1 MKRDMDLVRSILLE
15 VEAAQRP
22 LRIAELQSDG
32 HSLPEVVYH
41 VEIMRERGLIDA
53 SILRGKGGVLLRAEV
68 SGLTWDG
75 QDYLDATRDERVWD
89 KARDA
94 IARTVGSCTF
104 ETMKAVCVKAATD
117 MAINGLQ

>member
-22 LRIAELQSDG
+22 LRIAELQTDG

-53 SILRGKGGVLLRAEV
+53 SIVRGKGNVLLRAEV

-75 QDYLDATRDERVWD
+75 QDYLDAARDERVWD

-94 IARTVGSCTF
+94 IARTIGSCTF
-104 ETMKAVCVKAATD
+104 ETIKAVCVKAATD
-117 MAINGLQ
+117 MAISGLQ

>member
-1 MKRDMDLVRSILLE
+1 MDLVRSILLE

-22 LRIAELQSDG
+22 LRIVELQPDG
-32 HSLPEVVYH
+32 HSLPEVIYH
-41 VEIMRERGLIDA
+41 VEIMRERGLLDA
-53 SILRGKGGVLLRAEV
+53 SILRGKGDVLLRAEV

-75 QDYLDATRDERVWD
+75 QDYLDAIRDERVWD
-89 KARDA
+89 KAMDA

-117 MAINGLQ
+117 MAISGLQ